1 MTKKT
6 QREEEEEMNPS
17 RERERMMKLTKPSKD
32 VKKEK
37 KLRM

>member
-1 MTKKT
+1 
-6 QREEEEEMNPS
+6 MNPS
-17 RERERMMKLTKPSKD
+17 RERERKKEVMEERMMKLTKPSKD